1 MAGTLP
7 GFKVGKKVCE
17 TSSRSPFPASTPQC
31 PLYAPASDCLLDS
44 FFLQGSD
51 LTHFGKLRTKIKKQE
66 DSC

>member
-7 GFKVGKKVCE
+7 RFKVGKKV
-17 TSSRSPFPASTPQC
+17 RDQQPLPFAAYAPSV
-31 PLYAPASDCLLDS
+31 PLYVLASDCLLHP